1 MKKTYTPITRFL
13 TASVM
18 LFLVSAMVLIGQTP
32 STFNYQAVLR
42 DTDGNPRTNVNVS
55 IELEIHQTTETGTTV
70 YSEIHNT
77 TTSEFGLVNLE
88 IGSVNPVSF
97 ATIDWSAGPYF
108 VEVIVDGT
116 SMGVSELLTVPYALY
131 AVNGVPGPQGP
142 EGPPGPTGAIGPEGP
157 EGPVGPEGPE
167 GPEGPVGP
175 EGPPG
180 VIVANS
186 VGTDHVIDGSL
197 TAADLGTNSVGTDE
211 IATDAVG
218 SDEIATDAV
227 GAAEIATGAV
237 GAAEIAANAVGASEL
252 APNSVFST
260 DIANG
265 TILNE
270 DINAA
275 AAIAP
280 TKVLGMPG
288 IEYYTTE
295 ETVSWVDGAS
305 GTFNLASI
313 TMNIPTSGFVVVTM
327 SGYVDIYEQGRLVYP
342 GIGLTTTTRDE
353 WAVLGYVNGTSTERF
368 FRSYSVTHVYSV
380 SAGTVTFYANMH
392 SASSWANGLATGYL
406 KNFVGMFFPLQY

>member
-88 IGSVNPVSF
+88 IGSINPVSF
-97 ATIDWSAGPYF
+97 GTIDWSAGPYF

-197 TAADLGTNSVGTDE
+197 TAADLGTNSVEAD
-211 IATDAVG
+211 
-218 SDEIATDAV
+218 
-227 GAAEIATGAV
+227 EIATGAV

-252 APNSVFST
+252 APNSVFSV
-260 DIANG
+260 DIADG

-270 DINAA
+270 DINIS
-275 AAIAP
+275 AAIAAS
-280 TKVLGMPG
+280 KMFGDVG
-288 IEYYTTE
+288 IEFDIGTQTYTWGAGD
-295 ETVSWVDGAS
+295 VSYQDLG
-305 GTFNLASI
+305 SI
-313 TMNIPTSGFVVVTM
+313 TMSIPTAGWVVVFH
-327 SGYVDIYEQGRLVYP
+327 SGYGRVYNYDRIIYA
-342 GIGLTTTTRDE
+342 GI
-353 WAVLGYVNGTSTERF
+353 GTSTSLASTFQIIGYE
-368 FRSYSVTHVYSV
+368 SGLGTGGETTTMPYNVSWVYSV
-380 SAGTVTFYANMH
+380 SPGTVTFYALGFGFSGND
-392 SASSWANGLATGYL
+392 SGSGNIYKRSLIGIFIPKRY
-406 KNFVGMFFPLQY
+406 